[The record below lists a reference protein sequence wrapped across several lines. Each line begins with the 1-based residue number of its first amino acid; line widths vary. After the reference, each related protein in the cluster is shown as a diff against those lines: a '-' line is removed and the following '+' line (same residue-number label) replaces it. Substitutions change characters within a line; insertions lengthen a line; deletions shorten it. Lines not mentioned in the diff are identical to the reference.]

1 MAFRYND
8 KRPFYVADTN
18 ISKYVD
24 DTTISENVW
33 KHETSKIESSVDEL
47 KKERQLLTNFSST
60 KLNLKNCVLPCILHP
75 LSLMVKKDVVSSA
88 KLLGVNISKDLEWNI
103 PISEIVKE
111 VSRLYFL
118 RAKILGG
125 NGTSTRVSI
134 LAD

>member
-47 KKERQLLTNFSST
+47 KKES
-60 KLNLKNCVLPCILHP
+60 
-75 LSLMVKKDVVSSA
+75 
-88 KLLGVNISKDLEWNI
+88 
-103 PISEIVKE
+103 
-111 VSRLYFL
+111 
-118 RAKILGG
+118 
-125 NGTSTRVSI
+125 
-134 LAD
+134 